1 MRKNVAAV
9 MAAFVAV
16 ALAAAGCGSGGS
28 GGSAGSAASG
38 GKKSVKLAVLAPSSL
53 LWLHAI
59 AKDKGFY
66 GKHNVDVTEIQV
78 QSSSSLVQAVS
89 SGSADAGLALGD
101 NVLRAIDQGAKI
113 TIAGTVLNKA
123 ALRLYLAKGLT
134 DVSQVKGGKVT
145 AGAVEGGTSDLLLY
159 QLEQAGV
166 ARGDVQLMGIT
177 NSKDRVTAL
186 ENGQVKAAL
195 LIPPFDTLAEK
206 AGAKLL
212 GWYDQPY
219 VETPLIVNTGWAGK
233 NEAAAKGVTQAL
245 AEAAKWIYDPANKDA
260 SADILAKYTGTDKAT
275 ALAAYAFMVTDGKVI
290 SSDLRVPD
298 NGLNNIAQI
307 TAKVTGKTQ
316 TPLDQSKYWDP
327 KYLQ

>member
-1 MRKNVAAV
+1 MRKSVAAV
-9 MAAFVAV
+9 VAAFVAV
-16 ALAAAGCGSGGS
+16 GLAAAGCGSSGS
-28 GGSAGSAASG
+28 SGSAGSDSAGA
-38 GKKSVKLAVLAPSSL
+38 KTSVKLAVLAPSSL

-66 GKHNVDVTEIQV
+66 GEHKVDVTEIQV
-78 QSSSSLVQAVS
+78 QSSAALVQAVS

-101 NVLRAIDQGAKI
+101 NVIRAIDQGAKI
-113 TIAGTVLNKA
+113 TITGSVLNKA
-123 ALRLYLAKGLT
+123 ALRLYLAKGLS
-134 DVSQVKGGKVT
+134 DVSGVKGGKVT

-166 ARGDVQLMGIT
+166 PHGDVQLMGIT

-233 NEAAAKGVTQAL
+233 NQAGAKGVTQAL

-260 SADILAKYTGTDKAT
+260 AADILAKYAGTDKDA
-275 ALAAYAFMVTDGKVI
+275 ALKAYTFMVTEGKVI
-290 SSDLRVPD
+290 SPDLRVPTD
-298 NGLNNIAQI
+298 GLNNIAQI
-307 TAKVTGKTQ
+307 TAKISGKSQ
-316 TPLDQSKYWDP
+316 PKLDESKYWDP
-327 KYLQ
+327 KYLG